1 MLLNNKNEEMK
12 KYVWQL
18 SDLLRGMGM
27 SRNHVLIVLLSYVF
41 KQTNK
46 LNNPC
51 DLAYNQMIDFL
62 MESDKEIAE
71 IAAEYLTNEI
81 WEKVKD
87 IGVNYTDEFFDQVIL
102 NDSLFDM
109 NGRFEYSTPQSI
121 INLSLKL
128 LGNMTDK
135 KVCDFCC
142 GTGGFLVNSYL
153 ANNEGNYF
161 GVDINVE
168 AINICKIKNKIL
180 GNKMDIFIGSM
191 FEESDNKYDIIFSNY
206 PFGLDSK
213 TLVDY
218 IKSRKDIYPRLNKR
232 SSDWVFNCKIIEEL
246 NENGKAVVIMTNG
259 SVSNITDMKIKK
271 YFIENG
277 YIETII
283 SLPANLFNSTTIPT
297 TLMVLSKNNK
307 KVRMVDASRQYQQ
320 ERRRNIMSDE
330 NIDNILQSVHSDTEI
345 SIVVSNEEIIE
356 NDANLNPRRYIDKPI
371 EYQNGVALETV
382 IKSITRGAP
391 CKASELDAI
400 SSKSETD
407 YQYLMLSNI
416 QDGYI
421 KDELPCIT
429 KIEEKYERYCIKN
442 NSLVISKMGAPI
454 KMAVVHVDEHKQV
467 LANGNLYVIE
477 LDETKVNPYYLKAF
491 FNSEE
496 GLNALNRIM
505 VGATLPSIPVN
516 ELKTLTIPLPSLE
529 IQNEIAKNY
538 INALDEIKILNLK
551 LERAKNKLNQIYSE
565 SEVN

>member
-18 SDLLRGMGM
+18 SDLLRGMGL
-27 SRNHVLIVLLSYVF
+27 SWNHVLIVLLSYIF

-46 LNNPC
+46 FNNPL
-51 DLAYNQMIDFL
+51 DLDFYRVIDL
-62 MESDKEIAE
+62 LSEDDKEIAE
-71 IAAEYLTNEI
+71 IAAEYLNNQI
-81 WEKVKD
+81 WEKVKY
-87 IGVNYTDEFFDQVIL
+87 IGINYIDEFFDSVIL

-109 NGRFEYSTPQSI
+109 YGRFDYSTPQSI

-128 LGNMTDK
+128 LGNMDSK

-153 ANNEGNYF
+153 ENNEGMYY

-168 AINICKIKNKIL
+168 AIIICKIKNKIL
-180 GNKMDIFIGSM
+180 GNKMAISVGNV
-191 FEESDNKYDIIFSNY
+191 FEESENKYDIIFSNY

-213 TLVDY
+213 ALTHYVEV
-218 IKSRKDIYPRLNKR
+218 KKDLYPGLNKR

-246 NENGKAVVIMTNG
+246 NEDGKAIVIMTNG

-277 YIETII
+277 YIETVI
-283 SLPANLFNSTTIPT
+283 SLPTNLLNTITIPT
-297 TLMVLSKNNK
+297 TLVVLSKNNK

-330 NIDNILQSVHSDTEI
+330 NIDNILQSVHFDTEI

-371 EYQNGVALETV
+371 EYKNGVVLETV

-391 CKASELDAI
+391 CKASELDVI
-400 SSKSETD
+400 SSKSETG

-421 KDELPCIT
+421 KDELPYIT

>member
-1 MLLNNKNEEMK
+1 
-12 KYVWQL
+12 
-18 SDLLRGMGM
+18 
-27 SRNHVLIVLLSYVF
+27 
-41 KQTNK
+41 
-46 LNNPC
+46 
-51 DLAYNQMIDFL
+51 
-62 MESDKEIAE
+62 
-71 IAAEYLTNEI
+71 
-81 WEKVKD
+81 
-87 IGVNYTDEFFDQVIL
+87 
-102 NDSLFDM
+102 
-109 NGRFEYSTPQSI
+109 
-121 INLSLKL
+121 
-128 LGNMTDK
+128 
-135 KVCDFCC
+135 
-142 GTGGFLVNSYL
+142 
-153 ANNEGNYF
+153 
-161 GVDINVE
+161 
-168 AINICKIKNKIL
+168 
-180 GNKMDIFIGSM
+180 
-191 FEESDNKYDIIFSNY
+191 
-206 PFGLDSK
+206 
-213 TLVDY
+213 
-218 IKSRKDIYPRLNKR
+218 
-232 SSDWVFNCKIIEEL
+232 
-246 NENGKAVVIMTNG
+246 MTNG

>member
-18 SDLLRGMGM
+18 SDLLRGMGL

-46 LNNPC
+46 LNNPR
-51 DLAYNQMIDFL
+51 DLDYNQMIDFL

-71 IAAEYLTNEI
+71 ITTEYLTNEI
-81 WEKVKD
+81 WEKVRD
-87 IGVNYTDEFFDQVIL
+87 IGSNYTDEFFDLVIL

-109 NGRFEYSTPQSI
+109 YGRFEYSTPQSI

-128 LGNMTDK
+128 LGNMSDK

-142 GTGGFLVNSYL
+142 GIGGFLVSCYL
-153 ANNEGNYF
+153 ENNEGKYF
-161 GVDINVE
+161 GMDINVE

-180 GNKMDIFIGSM
+180 GNKMDISIGNM
-191 FEESDNKYDIIFSNY
+191 FGESDNKYDIIFSNY
-206 PFGLDSK
+206 PFSLDSK
-213 TLVDY
+213 MLVHY
-218 IKSRKDIYPRLNKR
+218 LESRKDIYPGLNKR
-232 SSDWVFNCKIIEEL
+232 SSDWVFNCKIMEEL
-246 NENGKAVVIMTNG
+246 NENGRAVVIMTNG

-297 TLMVLSKNNK
+297 TLMLLSKNNK

-320 ERRRNIMSDE
+320 ERRRNIMLYE
-330 NIDNILQSVHSDTEI
+330 NIDNILQSVYSDTEI
-345 SIVVSNEEIIE
+345 SIVVPNKEILE

-371 EYQNGVALETV
+371 EYQNGVVFETV

-391 CKASELDAI
+391 CKASELDLI
-400 SSKSETD
+400 SSKSETN

-421 KDELPCIT
+421 KDELPYIT
-429 KIEEKYERYCIKN
+429 KIEEKYEKYCIKN

-454 KMAVVHVDEHKQV
+454 KMAVVHVDENKQV

-496 GLNALNRIM
+496 GINALNRIM

-516 ELKTLTIPLPSLE
+516 ELKALTIPLPSIE
-529 IQNEIAKNY
+529 VQNEIALNY
-538 INALDEIKILNLK
+538 INTLDEIRILNLK
-551 LERAKNKLNQIYSE
+551 IVKAKNKLNQIYSE
-565 SEVN
+565 SEVD

>member
-18 SDLLRGMGM
+18 SDLLRGMGL

-46 LNNPC
+46 LNNPH
-51 DLAYNQMIDFL
+51 DLDYNQMIDFL
-62 MESDKEIAE
+62 MESDKEVAE
-71 IAAEYLTNEI
+71 VAAEYLTNET
-81 WEKVKD
+81 WEKVRD
-87 IGVNYTDEFFDQVIL
+87 IGTNYTDEFFDFVIL

-109 NGRFEYSTPQSI
+109 YGRFESSTPLSI

-128 LGNMTDK
+128 LGNMSDK

-142 GTGGFLVNSYL
+142 GIGGFLVSCYL
-153 ANNEGNYF
+153 ENNEGKYF
-161 GVDINVE
+161 GMDINVE

-180 GNKMDIFIGSM
+180 GNKMDISIGNM
-191 FEESDNKYDIIFSNY
+191 FGESDNKYDIIFLNY

-213 TLVDY
+213 TLVHY
-218 IKSRKDIYPRLNKR
+218 LESRKDIYPGLNKR
-232 SSDWVFNCKIIEEL
+232 SSDWVYNCKIIEEL
-246 NENGKAVVIMTNG
+246 NENGRAVVIMTNG

-307 KVRMVDASRQYQQ
+307 KVRMVDASKQYQQ
-320 ERRRNIMSDE
+320 ERRRNIMSNE
-330 NIDNILQSVHSDTEI
+330 NIDNILQSVYSDTEI
-345 SIVVSNEEIIE
+345 SIIVPNKEILE
-356 NDANLNPRRYIDKPI
+356 NDANLNPRRYIEKPI
-371 EYQNGVALETV
+371 EYQNGVVFETV

-391 CKASELDAI
+391 CKASELDLI
-400 SSKSETD
+400 SSKSETN

-421 KDELPCIT
+421 KDELPYIT
-429 KIEEKYERYCIKN
+429 KIEEKYEKYCIKN

-454 KMAVVHVDEHKQV
+454 KMAVVHVDENKQV

-496 GLNALNRIM
+496 GINALNRIM

-516 ELKTLTIPLPSLE
+516 ELKALTIPLPSIE
-529 IQNEIAKNY
+529 VQNEIALNY
-538 INALDEIKILNLK
+538 INTLDEIRILNLK
-551 LERAKNKLNQIYSE
+551 IVKAKNKLNQIYSD
-565 SEVN
+565 SEVD